1 MMILEYVIEHGDK
14 ILAIIGALYLALSII
29 AELTPTKKDDN
40 LLSKIHELASGFG
53 FDMDKLKPTK
63 K

>member
-1 MMILEYVIEHGDK
+1 
-14 ILAIIGALYLALSII
+14 LAIIGALYLALSII